1 MSFFYSSDNI
11 EIIDRGLDIM
21 VKEMK
26 KKQRISS
33 LSSQFSG
40 GRHASQEP
48 REYKVRIE
56 QNQTHWIFTCWG
68 NNVKL
73 VMHQI
78 SVDKIENPC
87 Y

>member
-1 MSFFYSSDNI
+1 MWTFGFSRAETDVTWRQVLLVQHRPLAKQFWHREVGADQVVLVKFVISTLLPYCCHDSS
-11 EIIDRGLDIM
+11 
-21 VKEMK
+21 
-26 KKQRISS
+26 
-33 LSSQFSG
+33 
-40 GRHASQEP
+40 
-48 REYKVRIE
+48 Y
-56 QNQTHWIFTCWG
+56 WG

>member
-1 MSFFYSSDNI
+1 MDHRQNWFK
-11 EIIDRGLDIM
+11 EQLVVM
-21 VKEMK
+21 V
-26 KKQRISS
+26 
-33 LSSQFSG
+33 FG
-40 GRHASQEP
+40 
-48 REYKVRIE
+48 
-56 QNQTHWIFTCWG
+56 G

>member
-1 MSFFYSSDNI
+1 MWQGQFWSHTSGYFRSHVFRLQTCLTTSLAMYWEVAFGDMCIDMSNKS
-11 EIIDRGLDIM
+11 
-21 VKEMK
+21 KT
-26 KKQRISS
+26 IS
-33 LSSQFSG
+33 
-40 GRHASQEP
+40 R
-48 REYKVRIE
+48 
-56 QNQTHWIFTCWG
+56 G

>member
-1 MSFFYSSDNI
+1 MVTTVVTLNTITKMTQKIKDDKDIDNCHGAKHYTILQESDK
-11 EIIDRGLDIM
+11 G
-21 VKEMK
+21 
-26 KKQRISS
+26 Q
-33 LSSQFSG
+33 
-40 GRHASQEP
+40 
-48 REYKVRIE
+48 
-56 QNQTHWIFTCWG
+56 IFWG